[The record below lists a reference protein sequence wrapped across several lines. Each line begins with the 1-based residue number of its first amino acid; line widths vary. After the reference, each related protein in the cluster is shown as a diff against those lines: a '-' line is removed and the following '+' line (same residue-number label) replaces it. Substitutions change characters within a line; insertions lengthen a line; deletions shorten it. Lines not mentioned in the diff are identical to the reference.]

1 MQHCCNNNFKL
12 NKHFIAQNIHNS
24 NLCYYHLLI
33 KRLVITH
40 MNISS
45 TIYASILISLLAPF
59 LSAQEVRVA
68 SWNIE
73 HLAEYNEAGC
83 APRSALDYE
92 QLRDFSELLNADIIA
107 LQEVENTAAVE
118 RIFPKSEWNIVLS
131 DRPNSTTY
139 RCRGNDQESTQQRV
153 AVVLRKGIKYQINK
167 SFRELGLE
175 MEGLRYGV
183 VVEVF
188 GDHDTI
194 NLMAV
199 HLKSGCFVDDYS
211 TSKLRA
217 CEVLGTQIKT
227 LDDWIENSIKGNKK
241 FIVLGDFNS
250 RLIRENSMF
259 WNKLVEMNNRPIGIK
274 NGMQNLTGCH
284 PRYPD
289 LIDHI
294 ILGPQTSKLQV
305 QNSQMVHFYSSTD
318 EQMAEDDML
327 SDHCPISLMLRL

>member
-1 MQHCCNNNFKL
+1 M
-12 NKHFIAQNIHNS
+12 
-24 NLCYYHLLI
+24 YI
-33 KRLVITH
+33 KR
-40 MNISS
+40 
-45 TIYASILISLLAPF
+45 TIYASILISFLAPY

-73 HLAEYNEAGC
+73 HLAEHNKVGC
-83 APRSALDYE
+83 VPRSTLDYE
-92 QLRDFSELLNADIIA
+92 KLRNFSELLNADVIA

-118 RIFPKSEWNIVLS
+118 RVFPKSEWNIVLS
-131 DRPNSTTY
+131 DRPNSRSY
-139 RCRGNDQESTQQRV
+139 NCRGNDQESTQQRV
-153 AVVLRKGIKYQINK
+153 AVVLRKGIKYQNK
-167 SFRELGLE
+167 GSFEELGLK

-183 VVEVF
+183 VVEIF
-188 GDHDTI
+188 GDRDTI
-194 NLMAV
+194 NLLAL

-217 CEVLGTQIKT
+217 CEVLETQIET
-227 LDDWIENSIKGNKK
+227 LDDWIENSIRENKK

-250 RLIRENSMF
+250 RLTVENSMF
-259 WNKLVEMNNRPIGIK
+259 WNKLVNMDNMPIGIQ

-294 ILGPQTSKLQV
+294 ILGPETSKLQI

-327 SDHCPISLMLRL
+327 SDHCPISLILRL

>member
-1 MQHCCNNNFKL
+1 
-12 NKHFIAQNIHNS
+12 
-24 NLCYYHLLI
+24 
-33 KRLVITH
+33 

-45 TIYASILISLLAPF
+45 TIYALILTPLLAPF

-73 HLAEYNEAGC
+73 HLAEYSEAGC
-83 APRSALDYE
+83 VPRSALDYE
-92 QLRDFSELLNADIIA
+92 QLRDFSKLLNADIIA

-131 DRPNSTTY
+131 DRPNSKTY

-153 AVVLRKGIKYQINK
+153 AVVLRKGIKYQINE

-217 CEVLGTQIKT
+217 CEVLGTQIET
-227 LDDWIENSIKGNKK
+227 LDDWIENSIRGNKK

-250 RLIRENSMF
+250 RLTRENSMF

-318 EQMAEDDML
+318 EQMAEDDIL

>member
-1 MQHCCNNNFKL
+1 MH
-12 NKHFIAQNIHNS
+12 
-24 NLCYYHLLI
+24 I
-33 KRLVITH
+33 KR
-40 MNISS
+40 
-45 TIYASILISLLAPF
+45 TIYASILISLLAPY

-73 HLAEYNEAGC
+73 HLAEHNKVGC
-83 APRSALDYE
+83 VPRSTLDYE
-92 QLRDFSELLNADIIA
+92 KLRNFSELLNADVIA

-118 RIFPKSEWNIVLS
+118 RVFPKSEWNIVLS
-131 DRPNSTTY
+131 DRPNSMTY

-188 GDHDTI
+188 GDRDTI

-217 CEVLGTQIKT
+217 CEVLETQIET
-227 LDDWIENSIKGNKK
+227 LDDWIENSIRENKK

-250 RLIRENSMF
+250 RLTVENSMF
-259 WNKLVEMNNRPIGIK
+259 WNKLVNMDNMPIGIQ

-294 ILGPQTSKLQV
+294 ILGPETSKLQI
-305 QNSQMVHFYSSTD
+305 QNSQMVHFYSSTGRH
-318 EQMAEDDML
+318 MAEEDML
-327 SDHCPISLMLRL
+327 SDHCPVSLVLRL

>member
-1 MQHCCNNNFKL
+1 MQQCCINNFKR
-12 NKHFIAQNIHNS
+12 NKHFIAQNIQLS
-24 NLCYYHLLI
+24 NFSQYYPI
-33 KRLVITH
+33 FKRLVITH
-40 MNISS
+40 MNITS
-45 TIYASILISLLAPF
+45 TIYTSILISLLAPF

-73 HLAEYNEAGC
+73 HLAEHNEAGC
-83 APRSALDYE
+83 VPRSTLDYE
-92 QLRDFSELLNADIIA
+92 QLRDFSQLLNADIIA

-188 GDHDTI
+188 GDRDTI

-217 CEVLGTQIKT
+217 CEVLGTQIET
-227 LDDWIENSIKGNKK
+227 LDDWIEISIRGNKK

-250 RLIRENSMF
+250 RLTRENSMF
-259 WNKLVEMNNRPIGIK
+259 WNKLVEMNTRPIGIK

-289 LIDHI
+289 LIDNI

-327 SDHCPISLMLRL
+327 SDHCPIILMLRL

>member
-1 MQHCCNNNFKL
+1 M
-12 NKHFIAQNIHNS
+12 
-24 NLCYYHLLI
+24 YI
-33 KRLVITH
+33 KR
-40 MNISS
+40 
-45 TIYASILISLLAPF
+45 TIYASILISFLAPY

-73 HLAEYNEAGC
+73 HLAEHNKVGC
-83 APRSALDYE
+83 VPRSTLDYE
-92 QLRDFSELLNADIIA
+92 KLRNFSELLNADVIA

-118 RIFPKSEWNIVLS
+118 RVFPKSEWNIVLS

-217 CEVLGTQIKT
+217 CEVLGTQIET
-227 LDDWIENSIKGNKK
+227 LDDWIENSIRGNKK

-250 RLIRENSMF
+250 RLTRENSMF

>member
-1 MQHCCNNNFKL
+1 MQQCCINNFKR
-12 NKHFIAQNIHNS
+12 NKHFIAQNIQLS
-24 NLCYYHLLI
+24 NFSQYYLI
-33 KRLVITH
+33 FKRLVITH
-40 MNISS
+40 MNITS
-45 TIYASILISLLAPF
+45 TIYTSILISLLAPF

-73 HLAEYNEAGC
+73 HLAEHNGAGC
-83 APRSALDYE
+83 VPRSTLDYE
-92 QLRDFSELLNADIIA
+92 QLRDFSQLLNADIIA

-118 RIFPKSEWNIVLS
+118 RIFPKSAWNIVLS
-131 DRPNSTTY
+131 DRPNSMTY

-188 GDHDTI
+188 GDRDTI

-217 CEVLGTQIKT
+217 CEVLGTQIET
-227 LDDWIENSIKGNKK
+227 LDDWIENSIRGNKK

-250 RLIRENSMF
+250 RLTRENSMF

>member
-1 MQHCCNNNFKL
+1 M
-12 NKHFIAQNIHNS
+12 
-24 NLCYYHLLI
+24 YI
-33 KRLVITH
+33 KR
-40 MNISS
+40 
-45 TIYASILISLLAPF
+45 TIYASILISFLAPY

-73 HLAEYNEAGC
+73 HLAEHNKVGC
-83 APRSALDYE
+83 VPRSTLDYE
-92 QLRDFSELLNADIIA
+92 KLRNFSELLNADVIA

-118 RIFPKSEWNIVLS
+118 RVFPKSEWNIVLS

-167 SFRELGLE
+167 SFRELGLK

-188 GDHDTI
+188 GDRDTI

-217 CEVLGTQIKT
+217 CEVLGTQIET
-227 LDDWIENSIKGNKK
+227 LDDWIENSIRGNKK

-250 RLIRENSMF
+250 RLTRENSMF

>member
-1 MQHCCNNNFKL
+1 MQQCCINNFKR
-12 NKHFIAQNIHNS
+12 NKHFIAQNIQLS
-24 NLCYYHLLI
+24 NFSQYYPI
-33 KRLVITH
+33 FKRLVITH
-40 MNISS
+40 MNITS
-45 TIYASILISLLAPF
+45 TIYTSILISLLAPF

-73 HLAEYNEAGC
+73 HLAEHNGAGC
-83 APRSALDYE
+83 APRSTLDYE
-92 QLRDFSELLNADIIA
+92 QLRDFSQLLNADIIA

-167 SFRELGLE
+167 SFRELGLK

-188 GDHDTI
+188 GDRDTI

-217 CEVLGTQIKT
+217 CEVLGTQIET
-227 LDDWIENSIKGNKK
+227 LDDWIENSIRGNKK

-250 RLIRENSMF
+250 RLTRENSMF

-327 SDHCPISLMLRL
+327 SDHCPIILMLRL

>member
-1 MQHCCNNNFKL
+1 
-12 NKHFIAQNIHNS
+12 
-24 NLCYYHLLI
+24 
-33 KRLVITH
+33 
-40 MNISS
+40 MNITS
-45 TIYASILISLLAPF
+45 TIYTSILISLLAPI

-73 HLAEYNEAGC
+73 HLAEHNGAGC
-83 APRSALDYE
+83 VPRSTLDYE
-92 QLRDFSELLNADIIA
+92 QLRDFSQLLHADIIA

-167 SFRELGLE
+167 SFRELGLK

-188 GDHDTI
+188 GDRDTI

-199 HLKSGCFVDDYS
+199 HLKSGCFVDDYI

-217 CEVLGTQIKT
+217 CEVLGTQIET
-227 LDDWIENSIKGNKK
+227 LDDWIENSIRGNKK

-250 RLIRENSMF
+250 RLTRENSMF

>member
-1 MQHCCNNNFKL
+1 M
-12 NKHFIAQNIHNS
+12 
-24 NLCYYHLLI
+24 YI
-33 KRLVITH
+33 KR
-40 MNISS
+40 
-45 TIYASILISLLAPF
+45 TIYASILISFLAPY

-73 HLAEYNEAGC
+73 HLAEHNKVGC
-83 APRSALDYE
+83 VPRSTLDYE
-92 QLRDFSELLNADIIA
+92 KLRNFSELLNADVIA

-118 RIFPKSEWNIVLS
+118 RVFPKSEWNIVLS
-131 DRPNSTTY
+131 DRPNSRSY
-139 RCRGNDQESTQQRV
+139 NCRGNDQESTQQRV

-188 GDHDTI
+188 GDRDTI

-217 CEVLGTQIKT
+217 CEVLETQIET
-227 LDDWIENSIKGNKK
+227 LDDWIENSIRENKK

-250 RLIRENSMF
+250 RLTVENSMF
-259 WNKLVEMNNRPIGIK
+259 WNKLVNMDNMPIGIQ

-294 ILGPQTSKLQV
+294 ILGPETSKLQI
-305 QNSQMVHFYSSTD
+305 QNSQMVHFYSSTGRH
-318 EQMAEDDML
+318 MAEEDML
-327 SDHCPISLMLRL
+327 SDHCPVSLVLRL

>member
-1 MQHCCNNNFKL
+1 M
-12 NKHFIAQNIHNS
+12 
-24 NLCYYHLLI
+24 YI
-33 KRLVITH
+33 KR
-40 MNISS
+40 
-45 TIYASILISLLAPF
+45 TIYASILISFLAPY

-73 HLAEYNEAGC
+73 HLAEHNKVGC
-83 APRSALDYE
+83 VPRSTLDYE
-92 QLRDFSELLNADIIA
+92 KLRKFSELLNADVIA

-118 RIFPKSEWNIVLS
+118 RVFPKSEWNIVLS

-153 AVVLRKGIKYQINK
+153 AVVLRKGIKYQNK
-167 SFRELGLE
+167 GSFEELGLK

-183 VVEVF
+183 VVEIF
-188 GDHDTI
+188 GDRDTI
-194 NLMAV
+194 NLLAL

-217 CEVLGTQIKT
+217 CEVLETQIET
-227 LDDWIENSIKGNKK
+227 LDDWIENSIRENKK

-250 RLIRENSMF
+250 RLTVENSMF
-259 WNKLVEMNNRPIGIK
+259 WNKLVNMDNMPIGIQ

-294 ILGPQTSKLQV
+294 ILGPETSKLQI
-305 QNSQMVHFYSSTD
+305 QNSQMVHFYSSTGRH
-318 EQMAEDDML
+318 MAEEDML
-327 SDHCPISLMLRL
+327 SDHCPVSLVLRL

>member
-1 MQHCCNNNFKL
+1 
-12 NKHFIAQNIHNS
+12 
-24 NLCYYHLLI
+24 
-33 KRLVITH
+33 
-40 MNISS
+40 MNITS
-45 TIYASILISLLAPF
+45 TIYTSILISLLAPF

-73 HLAEYNEAGC
+73 HLAEHNGAGC
-83 APRSALDYE
+83 APRSTLDYE
-92 QLRDFSELLNADIIA
+92 QLRDFSQLLNADIIA

-217 CEVLGTQIKT
+217 CEVLETQIET
-227 LDDWIENSIKGNKK
+227 LDDWIENSIRENKK

-250 RLIRENSMF
+250 RLTVENSMF
-259 WNKLVEMNNRPIGIK
+259 WNKLVNMDNMPIGIQ

-294 ILGPQTSKLQV
+294 ILGPETSKLQI
-305 QNSQMVHFYSSTD
+305 QNSQMVHFYSSTGRH
-318 EQMAEDDML
+318 MAEEDML
-327 SDHCPISLMLRL
+327 SDHCPVSLVLRL

>member
-1 MQHCCNNNFKL
+1 M
-12 NKHFIAQNIHNS
+12 
-24 NLCYYHLLI
+24 YI
-33 KRLVITH
+33 KR
-40 MNISS
+40 
-45 TIYASILISLLAPF
+45 TIYASILISFLAPY

-73 HLAEYNEAGC
+73 HLAEHNKVGC
-83 APRSALDYE
+83 VPRSTLDYE
-92 QLRDFSELLNADIIA
+92 KLRNFSELLNADVIA

-118 RIFPKSEWNIVLS
+118 RVFPKSEWNIVLS

-153 AVVLRKGIKYQINK
+153 AVVLRKGIKYQNK
-167 SFRELGLE
+167 GSFEELGLE

-183 VVEVF
+183 VVEIF
-188 GDHDTI
+188 GDRDTI
-194 NLMAV
+194 NLLAL

-217 CEVLGTQIKT
+217 CEVLETQIET
-227 LDDWIENSIKGNKK
+227 LDDWIENSIRENKK

-250 RLIRENSMF
+250 RLTVENSMF
-259 WNKLVEMNNRPIGIK
+259 WNKLVNMDNMPIGIQ

-294 ILGPQTSKLQV
+294 ILGPETSKLQI
-305 QNSQMVHFYSSTD
+305 QNSQMVHFYSSTGRH
-318 EQMAEDDML
+318 MAEEDML
-327 SDHCPISLMLRL
+327 SDHCPVSLVLRL

>member
-1 MQHCCNNNFKL
+1 
-12 NKHFIAQNIHNS
+12 
-24 NLCYYHLLI
+24 
-33 KRLVITH
+33 
-40 MNISS
+40 MNITS
-45 TIYASILISLLAPF
+45 TIYTSILISLLAPF

-73 HLAEYNEAGC
+73 HLAEHNGAGC
-83 APRSALDYE
+83 VPRSTLDYE
-92 QLRDFSELLNADIIA
+92 QLRDFSQLLNANIIA

-131 DRPNSTTY
+131 DRPYSTTY

-167 SFRELGLE
+167 SFRELGLK

-188 GDHDTI
+188 GDRDTI

-217 CEVLGTQIKT
+217 CEVLGTQIET
-227 LDDWIENSIKGNKK
+227 LDDWIENSIRGNKK
-241 FIVLGDFNS
+241 FMVLGDFNR
-250 RLIRENSMF
+250 RLTRENSMF

-294 ILGPQTSKLQV
+294 ILGPQTSKLHV

>member
-1 MQHCCNNNFKL
+1 M
-12 NKHFIAQNIHNS
+12 
-24 NLCYYHLLI
+24 YI
-33 KRLVITH
+33 KR
-40 MNISS
+40 
-45 TIYASILISLLAPF
+45 TIYASILISFLAPY

-73 HLAEYNEAGC
+73 HLAEHNKVGC
-83 APRSALDYE
+83 VPRSTLDYE
-92 QLRDFSELLNADIIA
+92 KLRNFSELLNADVIA

-118 RIFPKSEWNIVLS
+118 RVFPKSEWNIVLS

-188 GDHDTI
+188 GDRDTI

-217 CEVLGTQIKT
+217 CEVLETQIET
-227 LDDWIENSIKGNKK
+227 LDDWIENSIRENKK

-250 RLIRENSMF
+250 RLTVENSMF
-259 WNKLVEMNNRPIGIK
+259 WNKLVNMDNMPIGIQ

-294 ILGPQTSKLQV
+294 ILGPETSKLQI
-305 QNSQMVHFYSSTD
+305 QNSQMVHFYSSTGRH
-318 EQMAEDDML
+318 MAEEDML
-327 SDHCPISLMLRL
+327 SDHCPVSLVLRL